1 MIRLFVAVPL
11 PEEIQDRVAELC
23 SGLANARWIDH
34 DNFHITLR
42 FIGEV
47 AESRFDDLDMAL
59 SAVHAPAFRLKLNGV
74 DSFGNNNGVRAV
86 WVGVAREP
94 ALFHLR
100 DKVESALVRAG
111 VPPEGQ
117 KFKPH
122 VTLTRSRQRG
132 DARLGDFIARNS
144 LFQAGP
150 FEVSEFTLFSSFLSQ
165 SGSIYTPERVYPL
178 TGTEHPHP
186 ALHGR

>member
-1 MIRLFVAVPL
+1 MIRLFVAIQL

-23 SGLANARWIDH
+23 SGLTNARWIDP

-47 AESRFDDLDMAL
+47 AESRFEDIDMAL
-59 SAVHAPAFRLKLNGV
+59 SVVRAPAFHLKLNGV

-86 WVGVAREP
+86 WVGIEREP

-111 VPPEGQ
+111 VAPEGQ

-150 FEVSEFTLFSSFLSQ
+150 FPVAAFTLFSSFLSQ
-165 SGSIYTPERVYPL
+165 SGSIYTPERIYPL
-178 TGTEHPHP
+178 AGAELPYP
-186 ALHGR
+186 ALQSK

>member
-1 MIRLFVAVPL
+1 
-11 PEEIQDRVAELC
+11 
-23 SGLANARWIDH
+23 
-34 DNFHITLR
+34 
-42 FIGEV
+42 
-47 AESRFDDLDMAL
+47 
-59 SAVHAPAFRLKLNGV
+59 
-74 DSFGNNNGVRAV
+74 VRAV
-86 WVGVAREP
+86 WVGVEREP

-111 VPPEGQ
+111 IAPETQ

-132 DARLGDFIARNS
+132 DARLGEFIQRNS

-150 FEVSEFTLFSSFLSQ
+150 FRVTEFTLFSSFLSQ

-178 TGTEHPHP
+178 EGAEHPYP
-186 ALHGR
+186 ALQDE